1 MGAEDDQRRVSADV
15 RRFCPEDADA
25 VMAIVAE
32 SPQAANWSRKSY
44 LDFANEDGTV
54 ALVIEAG
61 GSVSSFFFGRR
72 VEDQAEILNLAVVTR
87 RRREGQGAKLLKA
100 ALAEFRLR
108 GAKSVYLEVRESNTG
123 AIAFYEAHGF
133 TITGTRKGY
142 YHQPDE
148 PAVTMGK
155 KIHSFDGL
163 EPNS

>member
-1 MGAEDDQRRVSADV
+1 MGAEGEQRRVSAQV
-15 RRFCPEDADA
+15 RRFRPEDADA
-25 VMAIVAE
+25 VMAIAAE

-44 LDFANEDGTV
+44 LDFADEVGAI

-61 GSVSSFFFGRR
+61 ESVTSFFFGRR

-108 GAKSVYLEVRESNTG
+108 GAKSVYLEVRESNTA

-133 TITGTRKGY
+133 AKMGSRKGY
-142 YHQPDE
+142 YHQPEE
-148 PAVTMGK
+148 PAVTMERKLTVSMG
-155 KIHSFDGL
+155 
-163 EPNS
+163 

>member
-1 MGAEDDQRRVSADV
+1 MGSEDDQQRVSAHV

-44 LDFANEDGTV
+44 LDFANEDGTI

-61 GSVSSFFFGRR
+61 DSVTSFFFGRR

-108 GAKSVYLEVRESNTG
+108 GAKSVYLEVRESNSA

-133 TITGTRKGY
+133 AKTGLRRGY

-148 PAVTMGK
+148 PAITMERKFTASIG
-155 KIHSFDGL
+155 
-163 EPNS
+163 